1 MPNNGRITLC
11 PYYVNERGLNVS
23 CEDCI
28 RRFRWP
34 AKKKAWMDY
43 YCDDHWQECQYA
55 IELTRVYEEG
65 GSMTELEIKSLKSEL
80 RKANQDLRKSLKREE
95 DKEQKIK
102 VLRRKA
108 KVLDERNMELKAK
121 QLRQEKKER
130 AAFDQIQSLT
140 QMYEARFAYLMDVFT
155 GGVLSEAAVDEWSKG
170 KSFAIVAGEKDSNG
184 AVSVWKV
191 VIKDERQSGR
201 SESCDEKTGR
211 SEAESA
217 ESKTKG

>member
-11 PYYVNERGLNVS
+11 PYYINERGLNVS

-34 AKKKAWMDY
+34 AQKKHWMDY

-55 IELTRVYEEG
+55 IAMNKVYEEG

-102 VLRRKA
+102 ALRIKC
-108 KVLDERNMELKAK
+108 KKLEDRNMELKAE
-121 QLRQEKKER
+121 QLRNAKKER
-130 AAFDQIQSLT
+130 KAFDQIQSLT

-155 GGVLSEAAVDEWSKG
+155 GGVLSEEAVETWAKN
-170 KSFAIVAGEKDSNG
+170 KSFAIVASEKDSNG
-184 AVSVWKV
+184 RVSVWKV
-191 VIKDERQSGR
+191 VIKNEHQPGR
-201 SESCDEKTGR
+201 PESCDAKAGR
-211 SEAESA
+211 SKAESA
-217 ESKTKG
+217 RTKNEG